1 MSDVIIYG
9 VAPSTYARTARMAFH
24 EKGVAHTFEE
34 IDFGSGELKTLHPF
48 GKVPAMRHGDV
59 VLYETLAI
67 GTYADD
73 AFDGPA
79 LQPSNAHDKAVMLQW
94 FSAYVDYIYP
104 ALVTDIVVERLAK
117 PRRGETPDEEKIKR
131 RVPEVEK
138 QLAVLEA
145 GLEGRDYLAGDSLS
159 LADLLYAPAVA
170 YLPMVAEGAG
180 FLEGKGNI
188 KRWFE
193 RISARDSFGKT
204 HPFPPEQAAAE

>member
-1 MSDVIIYG
+1 MSDIIIYG

-34 IDFGSGELKTLHPF
+34 IDFTTAEHKNLHPF
-48 GKVPAMRHGDV
+48 GKVPAMRHGDL

-67 GTYADD
+67 ATYADT

-79 LQPSNAHDKAVMLQW
+79 LQPSDPRDKAVMLQW

-117 PRRGETPDEEKIKR
+117 PRRGEVPDEDKIKA
-131 RVPEVEK
+131 RVPEVED
-138 QLAVLEA
+138 QLAVVEA

-159 LADLLYAPAVA
+159 LADLLYAPAVF

-180 FLEGKGNI
+180 LLEGKANI
-188 KRWFE
+188 NRWFE
-193 RISARDSFGKT
+193 RISARESFAKT
-204 HPFPPEQAAAE
+204 MPFPPEEEAAE

>member
-1 MSDVIIYG
+1 
-9 VAPSTYARTARMAFH
+9 
-24 EKGVAHTFEE
+24 
-34 IDFGSGELKTLHPF
+34 
-48 GKVPAMRHGDV
+48 MRHGDL

-67 GTYADD
+67 GTYADT

-79 LQPSNAHDKAVMLQW
+79 LQPSNARDKAVMLQW

-117 PRRGETPDEEKIKR
+117 PPRGETPDEEKIKGR
-131 RVPEVEK
+131 IPEVEQ
-138 QLAVLEA
+138 QLAVVEA

-193 RISARDSFGKT
+193 RISARDSFAKT